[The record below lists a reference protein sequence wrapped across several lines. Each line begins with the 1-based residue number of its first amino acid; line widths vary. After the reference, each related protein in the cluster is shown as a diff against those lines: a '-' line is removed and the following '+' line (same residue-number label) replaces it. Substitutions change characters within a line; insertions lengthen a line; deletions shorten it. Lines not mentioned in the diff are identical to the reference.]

1 MIRQATAADEALVIA
16 ITAEAYAVYEREF
29 GFRPQPLEEP
39 WGPHIAAG
47 QVWLL
52 GEDGVLVMERH
63 ADHAMIYSVALR
75 PSAQGGGLARALLDH
90 AERLSAS
97 WGVPELRLYTN
108 ALMTK
113 NIAIYG
119 RRGFRETG
127 RRQHPKRADL
137 QVVDMAKPV
146 ATAEHELRRLL
157 DVMAR
162 LRAPDGCPW
171 DKAQDFDTI
180 APYTI
185 EEAYEVADA
194 IARRDWQGLPDELG
208 DLLFQVVYHARMA
221 EEAGR
226 FAFADVARGI
236 ADKML
241 RRHPHV
247 FAGAAPGSWEAAKS
261 VERAARKLGGTLA
274 GVPVALPALT
284 RAAKLTGRAAR
295 VGFDWPDAAAVL
307 DKLAE
312 ETAELRAELPQADPA
327 RLADEVGDML
337 FVLAN
342 LARKLGVDAETCL
355 HAANAKFTRRFE
367 GVEAL
372 LAEQGNTAAEAGLD
386 VMESAWQAV
395 KQAEREGSAS
405 DPAPSPSGRGPG

>member
-1 MIRQATAADEALVIA
+1 MIRQATPDDEALVAAISRGAYLEYEPVLGGLPVPAEEDYRPRIA
-16 ITAEAYAVYEREF
+16 D
-29 GFRPQPLEEP
+29 
-39 WGPHIAAG
+39 G

-52 GEDGVLVMERH
+52 DEDGVLVLERH
-63 ADHAMIYSVALR
+63 QDHAMIYSVAVR
-75 PSAQGGGLARALLDH
+75 PGRRGEGVGRKMLDA
-90 AERLSAS
+90 AERIAAS

-108 ALMTK
+108 LLMTV
-113 NIAIYG
+113 NQAIYKK
-119 RRGFRETG
+119 RGYRETG
-127 RRQHPKRADL
+127 RRKHPKRPNFTI
-137 QVVDMAKPV
+137 VDMAKPIV
-146 ATAEHELRRLL
+146 TPEAELRRLI

-171 DKAQDFDTI
+171 DRTQDFGTI

-194 IARRDWQGLPDELG
+194 IARQDWAALPDELG

-226 FAFADVARGI
+226 FAFADIARGI
-236 ADKML
+236 ADKMI

-247 FAGAAPGSWEAAKS
+247 FAGMDAVPGAWEAQKSAERLAKQ
-261 VERAARKLGGTLA
+261 EAGTLA

-284 RAAKLTGRAAR
+284 RAAKLTARAAR
-295 VGFDWPDAAAVL
+295 VGFDWPDAPAVL

-312 ETAELRAELPQADPA
+312 ETAELRAELPDADPA

-342 LARKLGVDAETCL
+342 LARKLDLNPETCL
-355 HAANAKFTRRFE
+355 QQANAKFTRRFE
-367 GVEAL
+367 GVEARL
-372 LAEQGNTAAEAGLD
+372 AARGSTPADADLAEMEAE
-386 VMESAWQAV
+386 WQAV
-395 KQAEREGSAS
+395 KALER
-405 DPAPSPSGRGPG
+405 SGA